1 MVLRREEGE
10 ENVVITDDVVW
21 LPSSISPEADPSS
34 HPHSSSL
41 SVRVRG
47 TLNLETCF
55 FFVNLFCVLPSMII
69 KLVCG
74 GGFCVCERTR
84 NTNNVFNRTI
94 CYPK

>member
-1 MVLRREEGE
+1 MGVRGEEGE

-41 SVRVRG
+41 SAGVRG

-55 FFVNLFCVLPSMII
+55 FCEFVLCFTVYDYEISVWWRFLCV
-69 KLVCG
+69 
-74 GGFCVCERTR
+74 
-84 NTNNVFNRTI
+84 
-94 CYPK
+94 